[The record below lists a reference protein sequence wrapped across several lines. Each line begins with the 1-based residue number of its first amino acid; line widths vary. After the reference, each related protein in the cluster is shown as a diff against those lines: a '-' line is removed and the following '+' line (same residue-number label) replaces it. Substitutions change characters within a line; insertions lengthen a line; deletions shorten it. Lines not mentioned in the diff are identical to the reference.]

1 MIDLGAWFSEERAI
15 PGPEALDLPEELDDD
30 AVEPLLSGRPDG
42 SSGRQ

>member
-30 AVEPLLSGRPDG
+30 VEPLLSGRPGG
-42 SSGRQ
+42 SSGHQ